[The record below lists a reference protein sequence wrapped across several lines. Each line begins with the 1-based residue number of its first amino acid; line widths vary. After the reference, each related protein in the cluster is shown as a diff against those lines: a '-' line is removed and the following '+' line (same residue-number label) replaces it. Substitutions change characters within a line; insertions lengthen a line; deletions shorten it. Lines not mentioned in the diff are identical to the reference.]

1 MSVGTTKAAAPP
13 APDWSWLAAWPDL
26 YLTAGE
32 AAKIGGRFVTIKY
45 DLAIVVYG
53 RPAPQ
58 GSKSAKGR
66 RKNGSA
72 ILAESSP
79 HLPSWREA
87 VRSEAAAKLGVILDE
102 MGVVIGPIRTACA
115 ARMVFTMPVPAR
127 ARSGD
132 RPAVE
137 PDLDKLVRGTCDALA
152 DAGVIANDKLIVEF
166 DRVAKVYPCWDPES
180 LDRPGAVI
188 RLRRLN
194 HREDT

>member
-1 MSVGTTKAAAPP
+1 VAAPKAVAP
-13 APDWSWLAAWPDL
+13 APDWSWLAAWPDH
-26 YLTAGE
+26 YLIPGTGAF
-32 AAKIGGRFVTIKY
+32 RSYVLPY

-66 RKNGSA
+66 RKNGST
-72 ILAESSP
+72 ILVESSP

-87 VRSEAAAKLGVILDE
+87 VRSEAVAKFDPVRD
-102 MGVVIGPIRTACA
+102 VIGQFAGPTA

-188 RLRRLN
+188 RLRRL
-194 HREDT
+194 T

>member
-1 MSVGTTKAAAPP
+1 MAPEVM
-13 APDWSWLAAWPDL
+13 
-26 YLTAGE
+26 AGWYQL
-32 AAKIGGRFVTIKY
+32 RY

-58 GSKSAKGR
+58 GSKRHVGKGR
-66 RKNGSA
+66 MV
-72 ILAESSP
+72 ESSE
-79 HLPSWREA
+79 HLKPWREA
-87 VRSEAAAKLGVILDE
+87 VRSEAAAKVAAVRE
-102 MGVVIGPIRTACA
+102 IGPLPTVPITGPVA
-115 ARMVFTMPVPAR
+115 ARMVFTMSAPKSAR
-127 ARSGD
+127 PGD

-188 RLRRLN
+188 RLRRL
-194 HREDT
+194 T

>member
-1 MSVGTTKAAAPP
+1 MPRVTAPP
-13 APDWSWLAAWPDL
+13 APDWSWLAAWPDHFC
-26 YLTAGE
+26 AP
-32 AAKIGGRFVTIKY
+32 GGVHEGFASVSPVPGFYRVMY

-66 RKNGSA
+66 RKNGST
-72 ILAESSP
+72 ILVESSP

-87 VRSEAAAKLGVILDE
+87 VRSEAAAKLAAVRE
-102 MGVVIGPIRTACA
+102 IGPLPTVPIAGPVA
-115 ARMVFTMPVPAR
+115 ARMVFTMPCPAR
-127 ARSGD
+127 ARPGD

-188 RLRRLN
+188 RLRRL
-194 HREDT
+194 T